1 MSKLGYNIK
10 GFTLIELL
18 VVVAII
24 GILAAVGTVAYNG
37 YTSATK
43 KTIAF
48 QNHKLMVKQFK
59 ALCWDDLNEVLIKKL
74 MEVHFKIYKKFIFD
88 CPLSTHLKT

>member
-1 MSKLGYNIK
+1 MHETK

-59 ALCWDDLNEVLIKKL
+59 ALIVEYDLNGSINKKINGGSIQN
-74 MEVHFKIYKKFIFD
+74 FTQKI
-88 CPLSTHLKT
+88 